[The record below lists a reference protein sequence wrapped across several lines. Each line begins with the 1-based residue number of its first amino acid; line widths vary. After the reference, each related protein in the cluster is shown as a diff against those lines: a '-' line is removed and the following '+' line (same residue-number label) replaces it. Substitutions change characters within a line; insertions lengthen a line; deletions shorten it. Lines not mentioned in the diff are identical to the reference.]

1 MRVERQTSDMGWKK
15 FVKRS
20 ESYWLWWPYDIGRES
35 ETKIGVQTRVS
46 TLWTEMMKYLSLQHP
61 I

>member
-20 ESYWLWWPYDIGRES
+20 ESYWLWWRYDIGRES

-46 TLWTEMMKYLSLQHP
+46 TLWTEMMK
-61 I
+61 